1 MQPEDGV
8 MLRGNSLRRILPV
21 ALPLI
26 SLVFGLLVPTVFFAQ
41 TRKPDEPKQG
51 MGVSTGAAL
60 SYTSRRTVN
69 ITDPKAPVVFE
80 DVTAGSVLANFRH
93 RSGVPDKPYI
103 LDTAGAGV

>member
-8 MLRGNSLRRILPV
+8 MFRSNSLRRILPV

-41 TRKPDEPKQG
+41 TRKPDEQKQG
-51 MGVSTGAAL
+51 MGVSTGVAL

-69 ITDPKAPVVFE
+69 ITD
-80 DVTAGSVLANFRH
+80 LALGYQDMLVRA
-93 RSGVPDKPYI
+93 RKRTTI
-103 LDTAGAGV
+103 LR